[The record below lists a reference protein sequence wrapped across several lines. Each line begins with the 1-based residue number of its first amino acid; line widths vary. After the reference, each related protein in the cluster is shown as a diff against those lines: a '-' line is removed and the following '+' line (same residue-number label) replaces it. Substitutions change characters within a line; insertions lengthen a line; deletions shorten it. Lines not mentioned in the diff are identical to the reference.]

1 MGNPHYLKGVRKER
15 KIMQDLKDE
24 GFDIAMRTAGS
35 HSPIDVFA
43 INRSTREIIFI
54 QSKPDDFPESEA
66 RKIKEA
72 LDYLNWGVW
81 KVRFEL
87 R

>member
-1 MGNPHYLKGVRKER
+1 MGNKNYLKGVRKER
-15 KIMQDLKDE
+15 KIMKELREQ
-24 GFDIAMRTAGS
+24 GFDIAHRTAGS

-43 INRSTREIIFI
+43 INRTTRRIIFI
-54 QSKPDDFPESEA
+54 QSKPDDYPESQA
-66 RKIKEA
+66 KKIKEA

-81 KVRFEL
+81 RVSFEL